1 MDLSDKGALV
11 TGAASGIGRATAE
24 LLAERGCRVSVVDRD
39 EDGGKAVADAVGG
52 LFVACDVASSAAV
65 NAAFARCAQELGRL
79 DIAHL
84 NAGVATDV
92 TDITQLS
99 DDEYRRMMGVNVDGV
114 VFGARAAARIM
125 REQNGGAIVATA
137 SLAGIM
143 AFAPDPLYTL
153 TKHAVVGLVRSAAE
167 GLATHGIT
175 INAVCPGFTA
185 ASPRPCCSRSRA
197 ARPASAGSV
206 SRGSNRSPTNFA
218 ACRVRVSTVTRR
230 HPRRMR
236 TPRGAPS
243 VPRPATLRR
252 ASRRRFLDRRPYRWP
267 SVVEESVSW
276 CA

>member
-1 MDLSDKGALV
+1 MDLGDKGALV

-24 LLAERGCRVSVVDRD
+24 LLAERGCRVAVVDRD

-114 VFGARAAARIM
+114 LFGTRAAARIM

-175 INAVCPGFTA
+175 INAVCPGFTDTNILTPATKASLREFGFALIEPRRVAEAVLLAIESGETGQCWICQPGLEPLPYQFRGVPGPRVDRDPSAPTPDANAAGRAFGTA
-185 ASPRPCCSRSRA
+185 ASHSPPR
-197 ARPASAGSV
+197 
-206 SRGSNRSPTNFA
+206 
-218 ACRVRVSTVTRR
+218 
-230 HPRRMR
+230 
-236 TPRGAPS
+236 
-243 VPRPATLRR
+243 
-252 ASRRRFLDRRPYRWP
+252 
-267 SVVEESVSW
+267 
-276 CA
+276 